1 MKTKGFGLG
10 KGLVLAG
17 IGALVIGGIA
27 NKLMKP
33 KEKQSGKLITRNMR
47 MKKSLTK
54 KKIVKMIVKS
64 NL

>member
-1 MKTKGFGLG
+1 MSENKKGFGLG

-33 KEKQSGKLITRNMR
+33 K
-47 MKKSLTK
+47 
-54 KKIVKMIVKS
+54 MIEADYTELEDEDFEEVDEVE
-64 NL
+64 NDYEE